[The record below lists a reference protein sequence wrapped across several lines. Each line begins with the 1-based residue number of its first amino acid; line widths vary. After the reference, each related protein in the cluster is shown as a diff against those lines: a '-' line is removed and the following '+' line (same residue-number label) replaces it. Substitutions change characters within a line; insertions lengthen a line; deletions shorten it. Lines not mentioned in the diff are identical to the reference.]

1 MYSKNTK
8 ILYFVVLKS
17 VAFFNFT
24 GGLGASSTWTRQVK
38 FLSFSY
44 WASSSSGF
52 YCCIKILIQN
62 SKCSG
67 ENGEKEDIY
76 QLGIILLEVITG
88 KLVKSPAELNEMKL
102 GVSAFAHHNT
112 KFFLKNFLSLQQ

>member
-1 MYSKNTK
+1 MDKTGK
-8 ILYFVVLKS
+8 IPLLFLMS
-17 VAFFNFT
+17 FFFF
-24 GGLGASSTWTRQVK
+24 W
-38 FLSFSY
+38 
-44 WASSSSGF
+44 F

-62 SKCSG
+62 SKRSG

-102 GVSAFAHHNT
+102 GVSAFVHHNT
-112 KFFLKNFLSLQQ
+112 KFFLKDFLSLQQ